1 MVIPLRDIQERQR
14 FPIVNVLLIAA
25 NVVLFIYELSLGSHL
40 EGFLR
45 DSAFV
50 PSRFFLP
57 GNTASDIRSLFL
69 SMFLHGGWAHILGN
83 MLYLW
88 IFGDNVEDRMG
99 HFVYLVFYL
108 LSGVAATL
116 AHAFLSPHSTMPAIG
131 ASGAISGVLGAY
143 LIMFPKARVVTVIPL
158 GFFLRMAE
166 LPALVVL
173 GMWFVLQLL
182 SGTAS
187 LAAPSAQEGGVAW
200 WAHIGG
206 FVFGMIV
213 GVFYRGRGQPQ
224 QRTGWLEAR

>member
-25 NVVLFIYELSLGSHL
+25 NVVLFFYELSLGSHL

-45 DSAFV
+45 ESAFV

-57 GNTASDIRSLFL
+57 GNTASDFQSLFL

-99 HFVYLVFYL
+99 HVVYLVFYL

-158 GFFLRMAE
+158 GFFLRLAE

-173 GMWFVLQLL
+173 GMWFVLQLF
-182 SGTAS
+182 SGAVS
-187 LAAPSAQEGGVAW
+187 LRAPSAQEGGVAW

-213 GVFYRGRGQPQ
+213 GVFFRGRTQP
-224 QRTGWLEAR
+224 RTGWLEAR

>member
-1 MVIPLRDIQERQR
+1 MVIPLRDIHTRQR
-14 FPIVNVLLIAA
+14 FPIVNVVLIAA
-25 NVVLFIYELSLGSHL
+25 NLVLFFYELSLGSPL

-45 DSAFV
+45 EGAFV

-57 GNTASDIRSLFL
+57 GNTGSDIQSIFL

-88 IFGDNVEDRMG
+88 IFGDNVEDRLG
-99 HFVYLVFYL
+99 HVPYLVFYL
-108 LSGVAATL
+108 LAGVAATL
-116 AHAFLSPHSTMPAIG
+116 AHAFASPHSTMPAIG

-143 LIMFPKARVVTVIPL
+143 LIMFPKARVVTIIPL

-173 GMWFVLQLL
+173 GMWFVLQLF
-182 SGTAS
+182 SGAAS
-187 LAAPSAQEGGVAW
+187 LGAASAQESGGVAW

-213 GVFYRGRGQPQ
+213 GVFFRGRTEP
-224 QRTGWLEAR
+224 RTGWLEAR

>member
-1 MVIPLRDIQERQR
+1 MVIPLRDIQTR
-14 FPIVNVLLIAA
+14 
-25 NVVLFIYELSLGSHL
+25 L

-45 DSAFV
+45 EGAFV

-57 GNTASDIRSLFL
+57 GNTGSDIQSIFL

-88 IFGDNVEDRMG
+88 IFGDNVEDRLG
-99 HFVYLVFYL
+99 HVPYLVFYL
-108 LSGVAATL
+108 LAGVAATL
-116 AHAFLSPHSTMPAIG
+116 AHAFASPHSTMPAIG

-143 LIMFPKARVVTVIPL
+143 LIMFPKARVVTIIPL

-173 GMWFVLQLL
+173 GMWFVLQLF
-182 SGTAS
+182 SGAAS
-187 LAAPSAQEGGVAW
+187 LGAASAQESGGVAW

-213 GVFYRGRGQPQ
+213 GVFFRGRTEP
-224 QRTGWLEAR
+224 RTGWLEAR

>member
-1 MVIPLRDIQERQR
+1 MVIPLRDIQQRQR
-14 FPIVNVLLIAA
+14 FPIVNLLLIAA
-25 NVVLFIYELSLGSHL
+25 NVVLFIYELGLGSHL
-40 EGFLR
+40 EGFLSG
-45 DSAFV
+45 SAFV

-57 GNTASDIRSLFL
+57 GNTGNDIQSIFL

-99 HFVYLVFYL
+99 HAGYLVFYL

-116 AHAFLSPHSTMPAIG
+116 AHAFMSPHSTMPAIG

-143 LIMFPKARVVTVIPL
+143 LVMFPRARVVTLIPL
-158 GFFLRMAE
+158 GFFLRLAE
-166 LPALVVL
+166 LPALLVL
-173 GMWFVLQLL
+173 GMWFLLQLL

-187 LAAPSAQEGGVAW
+187 LNAPTAQEGGVAW

-206 FVFGMIV
+206 FAFGMIV
-213 GVFYRGRGQPQ
+213 GVFFRRGTEP
-224 QRTGWLEAR
+224 RTGWLEAR

>member
-1 MVIPLRDIQERQR
+1 LRD
-14 FPIVNVLLIAA
+14 A
-25 NVVLFIYELSLGSHL
+25 
-40 EGFLR
+40 
-45 DSAFV
+45 AFV

-57 GNTASDIRSLFL
+57 GNTATDIQSIFL

-88 IFGDNVEDRMG
+88 IFGDNVEDRLG
-99 HFVYLVFYL
+99 HVGYLIFYL
-108 LSGVAATL
+108 LAGVAATA
-116 AHAFLSPHSTMPAIG
+116 AHAFSSPHATVPAIG

-173 GMWFVLQLL
+173 GMWFVLQLF
-182 SGTAS
+182 SGAAS
-187 LAAPSAQEGGVAW
+187 LAAASAQQSGGVAW

-213 GVFYRGRGQPQ
+213 GVFFRGRTEPK
-224 QRTGWLEAR
+224 TGWLEAR